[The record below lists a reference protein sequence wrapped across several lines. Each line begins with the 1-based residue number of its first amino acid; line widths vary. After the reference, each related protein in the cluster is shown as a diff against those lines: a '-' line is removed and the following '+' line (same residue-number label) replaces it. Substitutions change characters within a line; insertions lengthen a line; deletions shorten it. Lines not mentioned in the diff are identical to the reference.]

1 MSMESAVAFYETLEK
16 DTALAERIAAMPPG
30 EMEKLVKEEL
40 QYDFTR
46 EEMQKVIFERHPEMT
61 DQELEIV
68 TGGFANET
76 EAFLVGSAVGMGAVG
91 SVAMFLAAATV
102 AAA

>member
-46 EEMQKVIFERHPEMT
+46 EEMQKVIFERHPK
-61 DQELEIV
+61 
-68 TGGFANET
+68 
-76 EAFLVGSAVGMGAVG
+76 
-91 SVAMFLAAATV
+91 
-102 AAA
+102 

>member
-1 MSMESAVAFYETLEK
+1 MESAAAFYETLEN
-16 DTALAERIAAMPPG
+16 DTALMERIAKMTPKEA
-30 EMEKLVKEEL
+30 EKLVKEEL

-46 EEMQKVIFERHPEMT
+46 EEMQKVIFQRYPEMT

-91 SVAMFLAAATV
+91 SVAIFLGAATAAA
-102 AAA
+102 A

>member
-1 MSMESAVAFYETLEK
+1 
-16 DTALAERIAAMPPG
+16 
-30 EMEKLVKEEL
+30 
-40 QYDFTR
+40 
-46 EEMQKVIFERHPEMT
+46 MT